1 MGMKAQ
7 NRPDPLL
14 PCPRHR
20 GVVHFFPGAGKSLKH
35 LPLHKVLCGNARSAA
50 ASAAVFVLMG
60 AGLLVGPASANASEI
75 LGGIDMQ
82 RACNTQYYDAFHIR
96 AVVLNEHDAYSW
108 RCIKDADI
116 SNGIDFDLACIIQY
130 GAGAHAG
137 LTFWWNAY
145 SWYCL
150 R

>member
-1 MGMKAQ
+1 M
-7 NRPDPLL
+7 
-14 PCPRHR
+14 
-20 GVVHFFPGAGKSLKH
+20 KH
-35 LPLHKVLCGNARSAA
+35 LPLHKVEGGNARSAA

-96 AVVLNEHDAYSW
+96 AVVLNELDAYSW

-130 GAGAHAG
+130 GADAHAG